1 MRSISNY
8 LPPLPLKTKFAVV
21 IGAVIL
27 AVAMLI
33 TTFLTRQ
40 QESTIRDALAR
51 RAVALTENLAYNCQL
66 PLVTQNTASLQRL
79 GNGLLGHAEVAF
91 VQFEDTLGVAM
102 VRVGVHPETLDL
114 IAETSEVQPDGARTA
129 WMRGSDGV
137 RYLEVVAPVT
147 LEAAVDDDIL
157 APKRQVER
165 SELIGNVRVG
175 MSSAAAEGR
184 IAVMSRLASLLGIA
198 VALAASVV
206 AALVVSRIIRPLAQL
221 MEGNR
226 RVARGDFSLRLAVG
240 SRDEFGRLAVSWNQ
254 MADEIQRSHE
264 LATSY
269 LESLRVNA
277 EKLEEANRN
286 LLRKNEEIAKASRMK
301 SEFLAIMSHE
311 LRTPLNGIIGFS
323 EVLMDEKFGKLN
335 DKQRRFTENTLTSG
349 RHLLRLI
356 NDILDLSKIEAGKME
371 VSPHEFDLRQ
381 SLDEIQTL
389 VRNLALKKDIQL
401 HCKSVPQRL
410 VKTDPKL
417 FKQVMFNLLSNAIK
431 FTPAGGRVDVVV
443 HCLDGLSLRVQPISH
458 LLPANRRERIESHE
472 DYALVEVRDSG
483 IGIPPEDHDKI
494 FVPFQQLD
502 ASYARRQEGTGLG
515 LALTRR
521 IVRLLG
527 GEISFTSQR
536 GEGSCF
542 TFYMPLHYSGHA
554 EEDELSHEQDVVT
567 APPRTVVEVAP
578 ETPGDASAPLSPAR
592 SPLAIDAERQTE
604 KALWPWGEPPPRHKR
619 KHAMRSPGEDAG
631 DHGGQKVH
639 GPGAP
644 RPGVSEEEARKQEG
658 TGGASAPELVRRR
671 Q

>member
-1 MRSISNY
+1 MRSITSY

-21 IGAVIL
+21 IGAMIL

-33 TTFLTRQ
+33 TTFLTLQ
-40 QESTIRDALAR
+40 QESTIRDGLAR

-114 IAETSEVQPDGARTA
+114 IPETSEVQPDGARTA

-147 LEAAVDDDIL
+147 LEAAVDGDIL
-157 APKRQVER
+157 ASKRQVGR

-175 MSSAAAEGR
+175 MSSADAEGR
-184 IAVMSRLASLLGIA
+184 IAAMSRLASLLGIA

-206 AALVVSRIIRPLAQL
+206 AALVVSRIIRPLTQL
-221 MEGNR
+221 MEGNG
-226 RVARGDFSLRLAVG
+226 RVARGDFSVRLAVG
-240 SRDEFGRLAVSWNQ
+240 SRDEFGRLAMSWNQ
-254 MADEIQRSHE
+254 MADEIQRSRE

-269 LESLRVNA
+269 LETLRENA
-277 EKLEEANRN
+277 EKLEEVNRT

-323 EVLMDEKFGKLN
+323 EVLLDEKFGKLN
-335 DKQRRFTENTLTSG
+335 DKQRRFTENALTSG

-371 VSPHEFDLRQ
+371 VAPHEFDLRQ

-401 HCKSVPQRL
+401 HCKPVPEL
-410 VKTDPKL
+410 LAKTDPKL

-431 FTPAGGRVDVVV
+431 FTPSGGRVDVVV
-443 HCLDGLSLRVQPISH
+443 QCLEGQSLRVQPISH
-458 LLPANRRERIESHE
+458 LLPARRRERIESHRE
-472 DYALVEVRDSG
+472 YALIEVRDSG
-483 IGIPPEDHDKI
+483 IGISPEDHERI

-502 ASYARRQEGTGLG
+502 TSYARRQEGTGLG

-521 IVRLLG
+521 LVRLLG
-527 GEISFTSQR
+527 GEISFTSQQ
-536 GEGSCF
+536 GKGSSF
-542 TFYMPLHYSGHA
+542 VFYMPLQYSGHDV
-554 EEDELSHEQDVVT
+554 EDDLSPEQEAA
-567 APPRTVVEVAP
+567 APGRAVEAVPERSSNAP
-578 ETPGDASAPLSPAR
+578 APLLESNGSPAV
-592 SPLAIDAERQTE
+592 DAERQTE
-604 KALWPWGEPPPRHKR
+604 KALWPWGEPPFRHKKKQASRAVSGDASDHARQEAPRHGSQ
-619 KHAMRSPGEDAG
+619 RS
-631 DHGGQKVH
+631 
-639 GPGAP
+639 
-644 RPGVSEEEARKQEG
+644 GVFEEEVGVPKG
-658 TGGASAPELVRRR
+658 TGVPEAPEFVRRR